1 MHKVLYLLI
10 VLFISAVMHSQE
22 LRGTV
27 VVNAQATAN
36 ANLQLFKTL
45 ENQLTEFLSTTKWTN
60 QPYEPQE
67 KIDCN
72 MVIII
77 NNFDGDR
84 FGASIQVQSSR
95 PVYGSSYSSPIYNV
109 NDKDFN
115 FNYLEF
121 QNIIYNPNQFE
132 SNLVS
137 VVAFHVYMLLG
148 LDADSFELKGG
159 EEHFKQAE
167 RIVNFSQQEGGQ
179 GWKLEDGLQSRFALI
194 NNILSNSYKE
204 YRNIMY
210 NYHRKGLDLMSD
222 NLKDAKSEIASSL
235 NLFKEMNK
243 VRPNSYLARI
253 FFDAKADEI
262 EQVFSGGPNVDIAS
276 LIDTLNRVAPIHS
289 SKWRNIKY

>member
-1 MHKVLYLLI
+1 MRKFLFLLTLLL
-10 VLFISAVMHSQE
+10 VSNVVSSQE
-22 LRGTV
+22 LKGAI
-27 VVNAQATAN
+27 VVNAQATGN
-36 ANLQLFKTL
+36 ANSQLFKTL
-45 ENQLTEFLSTTKWTN
+45 ENQLTEFITTTKWTN
-60 QPYEPQE
+60 QSYEPQE

-77 NNFDGDR
+77 NKFDGDR
-84 FGASIQVQSSR
+84 FDASIQVQSSR
-95 PVYGSSYSSPIYNV
+95 PVFGSSYASPIYNI

-137 VVAFHVYMLLG
+137 VIAFHVYMLLG

-167 RIVNFSQQEGGQ
+167 RIANFSQAEGGN
-179 GWKLEDGLQSRFALI
+179 GWNLADGLQSRFALI
-194 NNILSNSYKE
+194 NSMLSNSYKE
-204 YRNIMY
+204 YRSIMY
-210 NYHRKGLDLMSD
+210 NYHRKGMDVMSESTKEGK
-222 NLKDAKSEIASSL
+222 NEVSLSL

-276 LIDTLNRVAPIHS
+276 LIETLNRVAPTHS